1 MVSFFNII
9 KFCYC
14 ADHTWKG
21 LSWFSRS
28 CGHIIA
34 GSSSFSEWFNHRL
47 HLTGLFHS
55 LKILGE
61 LNILRRNFTVYRG
74 WEAGIQERDVGSQ
87 LSQENFQTCVR
98 IRPHWTSIAMIIH
111 CDNFPILLEIIPI
124 RVLLRGRFQKHI
136 FLSISLSITYCP
148 FSKASKLRLS
158 LIISIL
164 FILIYHIASSII
176 NGWHGFW
183 DRNACFPT

>member
-1 MVSFFNII
+1 MQITRE
-9 KFCYC
+9 KDW
-14 ADHTWKG
+14 ADSQDHVAILLQGAAASLNDSTIDSISLDYFTHLK
-21 LSWFSRS
+21 SWENSIF
-28 CGHIIA
+28 
-34 GSSSFSEWFNHRL
+34 
-47 HLTGLFHS
+47 
-55 LKILGE
+55 
-61 LNILRRNFTVYRG
+61 LRRNFTVYRG